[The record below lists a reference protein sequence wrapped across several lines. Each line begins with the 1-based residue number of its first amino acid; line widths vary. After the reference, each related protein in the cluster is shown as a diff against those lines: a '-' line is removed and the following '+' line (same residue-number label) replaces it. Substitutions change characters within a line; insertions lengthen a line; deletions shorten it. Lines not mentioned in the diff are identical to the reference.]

1 MTVKLL
7 HLFPNELSASGDSG
21 NIQTVSYRLSTRG
34 VSVESLSW
42 SGSGDLPID
51 VNAVFIG
58 NGPWSAAKRVLS
70 VLGEN
75 ADALRK
81 LAQANVP
88 FFAVGAGAE
97 ILSESVTDGQ
107 GVQHEGVGIFP
118 FSARREVDRRVGY
131 MKITRA
137 DEEFVGFGDFASIWT
152 LSDESAALGS
162 GLVGDRPSEVFPEGT
177 FVGASIS
184 TRMGG
189 PALPLNPALA
199 DLFVGLVLASAGL
212 PTELTRLESDEYP
225 ENARAVIFKHL
236 DTHFATIA
244 L

>member
-1 MTVKLL
+1 VTVKLL
-7 HLFPNELSASGDSG
+7 HLFPDDLSASGDSG
-21 NIQTVSYRLSTRG
+21 NIQTVSYRLSSRG
-34 VSVESLSW
+34 VAVESLSW
-42 SGSGDLPID
+42 SGTGDLPSD

-58 NGPWSAAKRVLS
+58 NGPWSAAKRVLA
-70 VLGEN
+70 VLMKQ
-75 ADALRK
+75 ADVLAK

-97 ILSESVTDGQ
+97 ILSEFVVDGE
-107 GVQHEGVGIFP
+107 GLRHEGLGIFP

-131 MKITRA
+131 MKVTRGR
-137 DEEFVGFGDFASIWT
+137 DDYVGFGDFASIWT
-152 LSDESAALGS
+152 LSDESDALGA
-162 GLVGDRPSEVFPEGT
+162 GLVGDRSSEVFPEGT

-199 DLFVGLVLASAGL
+199 DLFVGLVLSNAGIS
-212 PTELTRLESDEYP
+212 TEMARLETDEYP